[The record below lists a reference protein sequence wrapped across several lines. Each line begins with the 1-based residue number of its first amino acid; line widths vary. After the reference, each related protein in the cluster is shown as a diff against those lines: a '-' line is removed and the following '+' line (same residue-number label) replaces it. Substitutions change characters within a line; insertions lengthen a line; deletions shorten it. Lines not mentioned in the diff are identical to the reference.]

1 MVDQSESNNSSA
13 AVVVIG
19 AGLAGSEAAWQVAQ
33 RGAYVTLYEM
43 RPGRTTPAHETDR
56 MAELVCSN
64 SLGSNL
70 PDRAL
75 GLLKNEL
82 RRLGSLIIACADRT
96 AVPAGA
102 ALAVGREA
110 FSRAVTEAIAAHP
123 NITVRREEVTAIPRG
138 VATIIASGPLTSA
151 PLAEAIRALAGQDS
165 LYFFDA
171 MAPIVTAESIDMAV
185 AWRGNRWDKVQGTGV
200 RSQGS
205 ETRDQESEDRD
216 QGEESGIRDQ
226 GSGIRTVRLS
236 ARAWGLT
243 PDP

>member
-1 MVDQSESNNSSA
+1 MVNQSESNNSSA

-19 AGLAGSEAAWQVAQ
+19 AGLAGSEAAWQAAQ
-33 RGAYVTLYEM
+33 RGAQVTLYEM
-43 RPGRTTPAHETDR
+43 RPGRMTPAHETDR

-110 FSRAVTEAIAAHP
+110 FSQAVTDAISRIPTSRCGA
-123 NITVRREEVTAIPRG
+123 RR
-138 VATIIASGPLTSA
+138 
-151 PLAEAIRALAGQDS
+151 
-165 LYFFDA
+165 
-171 MAPIVTAESIDMAV
+171 
-185 AWRGNRWDKVQGTGV
+185 
-200 RSQGS
+200 
-205 ETRDQESEDRD
+205 
-216 QGEESGIRDQ
+216 
-226 GSGIRTVRLS
+226 
-236 ARAWGLT
+236 
-243 PDP
+243 

>member
-1 MVDQSESNNSSA
+1 MTEQFTLYNAQPEIT
-13 AVVVIG
+13 VIG
-19 AGLAGSEAAWQVAQ
+19 AGLAGSEAAWQAAQ
-33 RGAYVTLYEM
+33 RGAHVTLFEM
-43 RPGRTTPAHETDR
+43 RPGRMTPAHETDR

-110 FSRAVTEAIAAHP
+110 FSQAVTQAVEAHP
-123 NITVRREEVTAIPRG
+123 NITVRREEVTAIPQG
-138 VATIIASGPLTSA
+138 VSPIIIATGPLSSPA
-151 PLAEAIRALAGQDS
+151 LAEAIRGLAGQDS

-171 MAPIVTAESIDMAV
+171 MAPIVTAESVDLTI
-185 AWRGNRWDKVQGTGV
+185 AWRGNRWDRVRGAGGGTEEQ
-200 RSQGS
+200 RSGDG
-205 ETRDQESEDRD
+205 R
-216 QGEESGIRDQ
+216 IRER
-226 GSGIRTVRLS
+226 GRLFP
-236 ARAWGLT
+236 WY
-243 PDP
+243 

>member
-1 MVDQSESNNSSA
+1 
-13 AVVVIG
+13 
-19 AGLAGSEAAWQVAQ
+19 
-33 RGAYVTLYEM
+33 M

-96 AVPAGA
+96 AVPAGD

-110 FSRAVTEAIAAHP
+110 FSQAVTEAVAAHP
-123 NITVRREEVTAIPRG
+123 NITVRREEVTAIPAGR
-138 VATIIASGPLTSA
+138 VAVIIATGPLTSPA
-151 PLAEAIRALAGQDS
+151 LAEAIRDLAGQDY

-171 MAPIVTAESIDMAV
+171 MAPIVDRREHRHGRS
-185 AWRGNRWDKVQGTGV
+185 RGAGTG
-200 RSQGS
+200 G
-205 ETRDQESEDRD
+205 TRDGGAEAAQEQADER
-216 QGEESGIRDQ
+216 GR
-226 GSGIRTVRLS
+226 GSHARRAEPASRRLHPSPSSIVATTSTVRCPATS
-236 ARAWGLT
+236 TSRSWRR
-243 PDP
+243 

>member
-151 PLAEAIRALAGQDS
+151 AAGRGDPRAGRARLPLFLRRDGPHRDRREHRHGGRVAGEPVGQGAGDRS
-165 LYFFDA
+165 Q
-171 MAPIVTAESIDMAV
+171 ESGV
-185 AWRGNRWDKVQGTGV
+185 RNQESGVRGQGPGG

-205 ETRDQESEDRD
+205 
-216 QGEESGIRDQ
+216 
-226 GSGIRTVRLS
+226 GSGDRGS
-236 ARAWGLT
+236 GQYA
-243 PDP
+243 

>member
-1 MVDQSESNNSSA
+1 MNQLDYVALRVLSVNRRLWCNTGMIEKCEHNSLQPSVT
-13 AVVVIG
+13 VVG
-19 AGLAGSEAAWQVAQ
+19 AGLAGAEAAWQAAQ

-56 MAELVCSN
+56 MAELICSN

-82 RRLGSLIIACADRT
+82 RRLGSLVIACADRT

-110 FSRAVTEAIAAHP
+110 FSRAVTAAIEAHP
-123 NITVRREEVTAIPRG
+123 NITVRREEVTAIPLG
-138 VATIIASGPLTSA
+138 VSPSIIATGPLSSPA
-151 PLAEAIRALAGQDS
+151 LAEAIRGLAGQDS

-171 MAPIVTAESIDMAV
+171 MAPIVTAESVDLAI
-185 AWRGNRWDKVQGTGV
+185 AWRGNRWE
-200 RSQGS
+200 RERGS
-205 ETRDQESEDRD
+205 REKR
-216 QGEESGIRDQ
+216 
-226 GSGIRTVRLS
+226 GSREAAMAVNLFPSSTCP
-236 ARAWGLT
+236 T
-243 PDP
+243 